1 MGFFSCHCAFRML
14 IGWAGK
20 LQSHGRYFR
29 VNTYIPCR
37 GTWGLVLSKRQK
49 KNMTAAFF
57 SFRSSRVLAAA
68 SLLLSHTKG
77 ALLAPMYLTEMWLCW
92 NVVLFPVSPWKWLPE
107 TGSTAMKHFSPSI
120 VNPRKWLCWNVVLFS
135 VSPWKWL
142 PETGSTAMK
151 HFSPSIVNPRKWL
164 FGAHTFYRVFLCWVS
179 PKIWLP
185 FSQMH
190 VITVKKGNNKQCRTS
205 KTMNCI
211 NWKLM
216 WVC

>member
-1 MGFFSCHCAFRML
+1 
-14 IGWAGK
+14 
-20 LQSHGRYFR
+20 
-29 VNTYIPCR
+29 
-37 GTWGLVLSKRQK
+37 
-49 KNMTAAFF
+49 
-57 SFRSSRVLAAA
+57 
-68 SLLLSHTKG
+68 
-77 ALLAPMYLTEMWLCW
+77 MYLTEMWLCW
-92 NVVLFPVSPWKWLPE
+92 NVVLFPVSPWKWLPG

-142 PETGSTAMK
+142 PGTCSTAMKHFSPSIVNPRKWLCWNVVLFSVSPWKWLPGTCSTTTK

-164 FGAHTFYRVFLCWVS
+164 FGAHTFYRVFLCWIS

-216 WVC
+216 CVC